1 MTAWPRMELIN
12 IWNAGFILCR
22 QRKLIGC
29 KTLHSLCKKCC
40 SKYCD
45 GTTIIICQV
54 GSKHSNFVVTEYIS
68 RQVGRVCFE
77 WEKCWC
83 QLIWSKWA
91 LWREIKKTRGTDN
104 QNWTFCIWKVTESI
118 SRLHILWFIQC
129 NVSSEVSKWFVSI
142 WREM

>member
-1 MTAWPRMELIN
+1 MGHYIHRIYIVYVICYIFYHKYINKYVTYCKIGLTAWPRMELIN

-68 RQVGRVCFE
+68 RRVGRVCFE

-83 QLIWSKWA
+83 QLIWSKVSP
-91 LWREIKKTRGTDN
+91 EVPQTRATDY
-104 QNWTFCIWKVTESI
+104 QK
-118 SRLHILWFIQC
+118 
-129 NVSSEVSKWFVSI
+129 
-142 WREM
+142 